1 MKKITICSGS
11 YMNDLDSGF
20 DLVEWCN
27 YRKLTDDEHN
37 KIIGEKLH
45 INFLIDNPHLYH
57 DVEEGDDIPLMSDT
71 YFTFFVFDEKQL
83 EQAKKYVRDEFDE
96 ILSN

>member
-1 MKKITICSGS
+1 MFCS
-11 YMNDLDSGF
+11 YMNDLDFILILWNG
-20 DLVEWCN
+20 VITG
-27 YRKLTDDEHN
+27 KLTDDEHN
-37 KIIGEKLH
+37 KIIGEKFH

-83 EQAKKYVRDEFDE
+83 DFSSKK
-96 ILSN
+96 IC